1 MGAKLYV
8 GNLNFKTTEDT
19 LRDAFSANGRTVK
32 SVLMPSDRETGR
44 PRGFAFVEMGSE
56 AEAQAAI
63 QDMDGV
69 ELDGRPLRVNE
80 AQERQGSGGGG
91 GGGGGRGLCRPPG
104 AARGR
109 APPTHASLRVPGAG
123 TASKPGLNFPGAGR
137 GSFVPP
143 RSSPQGDR
151 STLLKLAGD
160 RTDDPR
166 LEAAA

>member
-8 GNLNFKTTEDT
+8 GNLNFKTTEES

-63 QDMDGV
+63 QDMDGQ

-80 AQERQGSGGGG
+80 AQERQGGGGGG
-91 GGGGGRGLCRPPG
+91 GGGGGRRFGG
-104 AARGR
+104 GGGGGGGGHRG
-109 APPTHASLRVPGAG
+109 GG
-123 TASKPGLNFPGAGR
+123 GGGGR
-137 GSFVPP
+137 W
-143 RSSPQGDR
+143 
-151 STLLKLAGD
+151 
-160 RTDDPR
+160 
-166 LEAAA
+166 